1 MKQLLQPFCFHT
13 EDQHRFQREERVQ
26 HPREQFT
33 VSKHVWA
40 DLERK
45 TSLLLL

>member
-1 MKQLLQPFCFHT
+1 MKQLLQPFCL
-13 EDQHRFQREERVQ
+13 HREISAGFSVKSRFSIRLNSLQ
-26 HPREQFT
+26 
-33 VSKHVWA
+33 SANVWA